1 MIEIV
6 EALCPACGNATDY
19 CQGHGEIGDPAGFAI
34 LQAHDND
41 DHSGCWQHAGECVGL

>member
-6 EALCPACGNATDY
+6 DALCPVCCSTSDY
-19 CQGHGEIGDPAGFAI
+19 CQGHGEIGDPDGFAI

>member
-6 EALCPACGNATDY
+6 DALCPACGNVTDY

-34 LQAHDND
+34 LRAHDND
-41 DHSGCWQHAGECVGL
+41 DHSGCWQYAGECIGA